1 MEKSIC
7 EVVYVNF
14 ENTCYLAERDYG
26 QGHSLSGIRMYI
38 NIHEKQSNF
47 CILMTLQSLTR
58 KQLHKKEIIEWMLY
72 SIEKHVWV

>member
-38 NIHEKQSNF
+38 NIHEKQSTF
-47 CILMTLQSLTR
+47 
-58 KQLHKKEIIEWMLY
+58 
-72 SIEKHVWV
+72 VF